1 MMNGL
6 SVKYFLAVANTLS
19 FSKAAQTLH
28 VSQPALS
35 YQVRMLEEILVVP
48 LLSRITRNVELT
60 DDGRY

>member
-6 SVKYFLAVANTLS
+6 SVKYFLAVATMRS
-19 FSKAAQTLH
+19 FSKAGQTLH